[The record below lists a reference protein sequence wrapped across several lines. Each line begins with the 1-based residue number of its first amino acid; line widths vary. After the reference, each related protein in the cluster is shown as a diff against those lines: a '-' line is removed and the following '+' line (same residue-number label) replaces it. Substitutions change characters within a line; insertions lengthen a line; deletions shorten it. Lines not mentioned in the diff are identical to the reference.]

1 MTFGAVIATRNRAR
15 LLRRAIESVLASGE
29 EQVEIVVV
37 DDCSSDDTCLTASA
51 YPSIRYLR
59 QPENL
64 GPGRARNRG
73 LGASTAD
80 WVLVLD
86 DDDVMVSGGFGLV
99 RSALQQLVRMQAWPV
114 VQFRTDNGTPGDE
127 FHVTRIEDYLS
138 GYIRGDYTAVIN
150 RPTFLER
157 GLAYP
162 DLLIGG
168 EHLLWMR
175 IAESTGI
182 PTWSH
187 SIVQTGSDA
196 PTRICSS
203 AWQLAHARHYAEL
216 QDETIRRFRAW
227 MKGPYAR
234 QHRTRLLG
242 AATYWLVAGER
253 RVSRARSREAVARFG
268 SLTAAGLFGL
278 SYLPSGVA
286 RRALLAW
293 RRWQGL

>member
-1 MTFGAVIATRNRAR
+1 
-15 LLRRAIESVLASGE
+15 
-29 EQVEIVVV
+29 
-37 DDCSSDDTCLTASA
+37 
-51 YPSIRYLR
+51 
-59 QPENL
+59 
-64 GPGRARNRG
+64 
-73 LGASTAD
+73 
-80 WVLVLD
+80 VLD
-86 DDDVMVSGGFGLV
+86 DDDVLLSGGFGLV
-99 RSALQQLVRMQAWPV
+99 RSALQQLASEQAWPV
-114 VQFRTDNGTPGDE
+114 VQFRTDNGTSRDN

-150 RPTFLER
+150 RPAFMER

-175 IAESTGI
+175 IAERTGI
-182 PTWSH
+182 PTWEH
-187 SIVQTGSDA
+187 SIVRTGADA

-203 AWQLAHARHYAEL
+203 AWQVAHARHYAEL
-216 QDETIRRFRAW
+216 QDETIRRFRTW

-242 AATYWLVAGER
+242 AATYWLVAGEHH
-253 RVSRARSREAVARFG
+253 VSRARSREALARFG
-268 SLTAAGLFGL
+268 SVTAAGLLGL
-278 SYLPSGVA
+278 SYLPASVA